1 MRRNILSQRL
11 RLALVMAA
19 TSTLLWTAQADEIP
33 LEQSKIDQS
42 ELANAVDLGSLVVTA
57 SGFAQEVKDA
67 PASISVIGQDIINE
81 KPFNNIG
88 DVLKDVEGVNV
99 TRGGKSGGVNIGIR
113 GLGNDYTLLLVD
125 GQRLSQNSSGARPNG
140 FGDVDSSFIPP
151 SSAIERIEV
160 VRGPMSTLYGSD
172 ALGGVVNVITK
183 KVPDKWGGQISVSV
197 EEPTSSKFS
206 GGNTTSLYLAGPLKT
221 DLVGLALM
229 GSFQTKRNAKGTYA
243 LNQKELASGDYTGK
257 IANFSG
263 LGERK
268 NFNYG
273 ARLSFTPENQEFV
286 LSYDRGVQRY
296 ENDDQQLGTLDS
308 TIIDKNIAA
317 SKKWAATGTQQLA
330 DYEAAKLAFESD
342 PTNAGKNFKEKKPTP
357 GYKGGGGYS
366 DHLRFTRER
375 VGLTHRIDLDAV
387 VVESGLLWDQTKTIG
402 RTNPMV
408 VAAGNSAPYE
418 LEYTPL
424 SGKKRDIKYTNI
436 VFDNKWMF
444 ALGDHFI
451 SAGMQYRHQKLK
463 DNLEGAN
470 IDAKQ
475 YQWALFAED
484 EWMMNDDLIATF
496 GLRYDK
502 NEDFG
507 SHFSPRAYL
516 VWNIDDN
523 WQVKGGVSRAFK
535 APDMQLMSP
544 GVIGLGRQGQL
555 PLLGNPDLKPETA
568 TSAELGFS
576 FDNQEDFRFNTTAF
590 YTQFKDRI
598 ESLSVDNCRLSPE
611 AGCVSITGD
620 DKNSKTFSK
629 RFNVDDAKLY
639 GLELGARYQVLENL
653 GVAANYT
660 YTHSS
665 YKDKSGQK
673 IPFSKTPQHM
683 VNLKVDWK
691 LAPQWSTW
699 AEAEYRAKEYNDLNW
714 NKEKVY
720 YKNYALVNV
729 GASYKP
735 SRDMTINF
743 GIDNLFD
750 KNFIDYRTPE
760 VGAEAPTAGSNF
772 ENRYARVEEGRKL
785 WLKLNYEF

>member
-1 MRRNILSQRL
+1 MRRNILSQQIKV
-11 RLALVMAA
+11 ALLLSAA
-19 TSTLLWTAQADEIP
+19 TSLFMSANADEIT
-33 LEQSKIDQS
+33 LKKATEEEVAK
-42 ELANAVDLGSLVVTA
+42 AVDLGSLVVTA

-67 PASISVIGQDIINE
+67 PASISVIGQETISQ
-81 KPFNNIG
+81 KPFNDIG

-99 TRGGKSGGVNIGIR
+99 SRGGKSGGANIGIR
-113 GLGNDYTLLLVD
+113 GMSSDYTLLMVD
-125 GQRLSQNSSGARPNG
+125 GQRVSQNSSGARPNG

-183 KVPDKWGGQISVSV
+183 KVPDTWGGQVSFSV

-206 GGNTTSLYLAGPLKT
+206 GGNTTSLYLGGPLKT

-229 GSFQTKRNAKGTYA
+229 GSFQTKRNAKGTYVK
-243 LNQKELASGDYTGK
+243 NPNGDLGK

-273 ARLSFTPENQEFV
+273 ARLTFTPENQEFV
-286 LSYDRGVQRY
+286 VSYDRGVQRY
-296 ENDDQQLGTLDS
+296 ENGDNQLGTQNS
-308 TIIDKNIAA
+308 TVA
-317 SKKWAATGTQQLA
+317 S
-330 DYEAAKLAFESD
+330 
-342 PTNAGKNFKEKKPTP
+342 GKT
-357 GYKGGGGYS
+357 GGGYS

-375 VGLTHRIDLDAV
+375 AAISHKLELDVAT
-387 VVESGLLWDQTKTIG
+387 VESSLLWDQAKTMG
-402 RTNPMV
+402 RLNPLV
-408 VAAGNSAPYE
+408 KDDSSSTG
-418 LEYTPL
+418 YTVG
-424 SGKKRDIKYTNI
+424 SNAQRDIKYSNI
-436 VFDNKWMF
+436 IFDHKWMF
-444 ALGDHFI
+444 GLGDHFI
-451 SAGMQYRHQKLK
+451 SAGLQYKDQKFK
-463 DNLEGAN
+463 DTLEGAEL
-470 IDAKQ
+470 DVKQ
-475 YQWALFAED
+475 WQWALFAED
-484 EWMMNDDLIATF
+484 EWMITDDLIATF

-516 VWNIDDN
+516 VWNIDDH

-535 APDMQLMSP
+535 APDLQKMTD

-576 FDNQEDFRFNTTAF
+576 YDNLDDFRFNATGF
-590 YTQFKDRI
+590 YTSFKDKI
-598 ESLSVDNCRLSPE
+598 ESVSLDNCKVSNV
-611 AGCVSITGD
+611 AGCITINGD
-620 DKNSKTFSK
+620 DKGSATFSK
-629 RFNVDDAKLY
+629 QFNVDDAKLY
-639 GLELGARYQVLENL
+639 GLEVGSKYQVNEAIGLS
-653 GVAANYT
+653 ANYT

-665 YKDKSGQK
+665 YKNKNGQK

-683 VNLKVDWK
+683 VNLKADWQISG
-691 LAPQWSTW
+691 QWNVW
-699 AEAEYRAKEYNDLNW
+699 AEGEYRAKEYNDLNW

-720 YKNYALVNV
+720 YRNYALVNL

-735 SRDMTINF
+735 SREMTINF
-743 GIDNLFD
+743 GVDNLFD
-750 KNFIDYRTPE
+750 KNFLDYHAPE
-760 VGAEAPTAGSNF
+760 VGSKAPAANADYQNG
-772 ENRYARVEEGRKL
+772 YARIEEGRKL